1 MGNFTFS
8 LASVGSSATSFE
20 TSLNSKTKDED
31 LTYTGTDTIV
41 WDRVNG
47 ERLRRGLPGLA
58 SLGYPRPPEETPA
71 PAAASTAG
79 GGASTFEIKGPPGM
93 TYEQAKA
100 IFDKQVKTGALVGFK
115 SGDTLSAATQAADG
129 LASAQSQL
137 AQGLT
142 GVPGLASVS
151 GLNAGSFASALSA
164 SGVDL
169 KTGRIASV
177 DAAFAKGG
185 LSAAGGVLGTSINSA
200 AFNLGGAGGA
210 LNGSLSGLSAGL
222 SGVVGPAVSSVNGV
236 LTGAAGQLGSVATQ
250 SISTINKAITGTAV
264 TSPIDV
270 ANFVKQTPALTSIG
284 NMAQSEVTA
293 VLAQAKNL
301 VGQGASVLSN
311 TKGVGEFGLNISQ
324 LETAGILKPGTA
336 ALAAAGSASISSML
350 KSPAVYTGKDGIKN
364 VKSLL
369 SNVPK
374 QTEIQQQLMSKGLN
388 DLKAVGIPVD
398 KLSAQGVAGVALS
411 AAKSVPNTE
420 NLLKNLPVPA
430 DAKAAFDT
438 AVRDG
443 AFAVNLADTKVPDV
457 YKAVDVPVPA
467 TDTVNRATVD
477 AATTRVLGND
487 KIPAPNYNPH
497 TVENIDARD
506 AELNQGF
513 ANIADYGDSLKAR
526 QAALSQKISVLEN
539 QQTITQAQWDAV
551 NSEREKIRDDY
562 NNIGLPTIVGPVTEL
577 YNSSLP
583 AVQRA
588 FRDKLLL
595 TQKFLQQILA
605 QGPVLNERIKALKPK
620 IEGVNT

>member
-8 LASVGSSATSFE
+8 LPGVGTSTE
-20 TSLNSKTKDED
+20 INANLYANTKDAD
-31 LTYTGTDTIV
+31 LTYTGSDTIV
-41 WDRVNG
+41 WDRINA

-58 SLGYPRPPEETPA
+58 ALGYPRPPEETPA
-71 PAAASTAG
+71 SAAPATAG
-79 GGASTFEIKGPPGM
+79 GGASTFEVKGPPGM
-93 TYEQAKA
+93 TFEQAKA

-129 LASAQSQL
+129 LASAQAQL

-142 GVPGLASVS
+142 GVPGLAGVS
-151 GLNAGSFASALSA
+151 GLNAGTFASALSA
-164 SGVDL
+164 GGVDL

-177 DAAFAKGG
+177 DAAFASGG
-185 LSAAGGVLGTSINSA
+185 LSAAGGALGTTINSA
-200 AFNLGGAGGA
+200 AFTLGGAGGA

-222 SGVVGPAVSSVNGV
+222 SGAVGPAVSSATGV
-236 LTGAAGQLGSVATQ
+236 LTGASGQIGSVATQ
-250 SISTINKAITGTAV
+250 AIGTINKAITGTAV

-270 ANFVKQTPALTSIG
+270 ANFVKQTPALASIG
-284 NMAQSEVTA
+284 NMAQPEVTA

-336 ALAAAGSASISSML
+336 ALAAAGSVSISDML

-374 QTEIQQQLMSKGLN
+374 QAEIQQQLMSKGLN

-420 NLLKNLPVPA
+420 NLLKNLPVPPE
-430 DAKAAFDT
+430 AKAEFDT

-457 YKAVDVPVPA
+457 FKAVDIPVPA

-487 KIPAPNYNPH
+487 KIPAPNYNPY
-497 TVENIDARD
+497 TVDNIEATDAQ
-506 AELNQGF
+506 LNQGF
-513 ANIADYGDSLKAR
+513 INIADYGDSLKAR

-539 QQTITQAQWDAV
+539 QQTITQAQWNAV

-583 AVQRA
+583 IIQRA
-588 FRDKLLL
+588 FRDKLIL

-605 QGPVLNERIKALKPK
+605 QGPLLNERIKELKPK